1 MPIAFHQGEMKA
13 WGWEFNVGWRHD
25 KGTFNW
31 YVNANLFN
39 SQNKVLKNDGVK
51 AQAGWNQG
59 IAGYPYSSL
68 FGYRTDGYFQSA
80 QEVQQHA
87 FQSSKTGVG
96 DLKYVDINGDH
107 QINDADLVYLGT
119 TDPKIAYGL
128 EAGFSWK
135 GFDFSVFFQGV
146 AQRNVMPD
154 PRYAVPFTG
163 TWQQPWDIN
172 QDYWTPQ
179 NPDAL
184 FPRLYMNDTHNTLPS
199 DHWTMNGAYIRLKN
213 LQLGYTLPA
222 ALLKKIFI
230 QHLRIY
236 FSGQDLWET
245 TKMKIKYFDPEQ
257 AGGYNGNLYPFF
269 RSYTLGLGVSF

>member
-1 MPIAFHQGEMKA
+1 
-13 WGWEFNVGWRHD
+13 
-25 KGTFNW
+25 
-31 YVNANLFN
+31 
-39 SQNKVLKNDGVK
+39 
-51 AQAGWNQG
+51 
-59 IAGYPYSSL
+59 
-68 FGYRTDGYFQSA
+68 
-80 QEVQQHA
+80 
-87 FQSSKTGVG
+87 
-96 DLKYVDINGDH
+96 
-107 QINDADLVYLGT
+107 
-119 TDPKIAYGL
+119 
-128 EAGFSWK
+128 
-135 GFDFSVFFQGV
+135 
-146 AQRNVMPD
+146 MPD